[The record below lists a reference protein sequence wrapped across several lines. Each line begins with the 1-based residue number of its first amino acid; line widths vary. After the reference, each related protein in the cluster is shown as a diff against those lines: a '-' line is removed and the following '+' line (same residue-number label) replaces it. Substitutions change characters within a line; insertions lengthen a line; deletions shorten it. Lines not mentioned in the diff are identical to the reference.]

1 MQAAVLSLA
10 HHKDHPKELPSIALH
25 PSPGSTKRD
34 DLPGYGKIFLPD
46 NTISQTI
53 DIGRRTD
60 TLIYSH
66 SGSSYVTLEGK
77 RVIGR
82 SEVVD
87 GKWCKAVASSEEIEV
102 HSHDGDGEVTTIAKF
117 AIEKNYLDIPVG
129 PQGLHPITLNGELF
143 IVAVEPPKEDV
154 EGNSQDESKTRFRV
168 ELPDNTVENSEFK
181 LKRLV
186 LQGKG
191 DDFLSDDTPI
201 AYTTWK
207 KLRGSA
213 M

>member
-46 NTISQTI
+46 NIISQTV
-53 DIGRRTD
+53 DIRDERDRFIRTD
-60 TLIYSH
+60 TLIYNH

-87 GKWCKAVASSEEIEV
+87 GKWCKAVSSSEEIEV
-102 HSHDGDGEVTTIAKF
+102 HSHDGDGKVTTIAKF
-117 AIEKNYLDIPVG
+117 AYKHFNDVPVG
-129 PQGLHPITLNGELF
+129 PQGLHPITFNAELF

-154 EGNSQDESKTRFRV
+154 S
-168 ELPDNTVENSEFK
+168 ENS
-181 LKRLV
+181 
-186 LQGKG
+186 
-191 DDFLSDDTPI
+191 
-201 AYTTWK
+201 
-207 KLRGSA
+207 
-213 M
+213 